1 MSESTK
7 QSSNTAENGNKSKPL
22 LPLVFS
28 SVEEAVKLL
37 KLDRRRKWWEFQGE
51 VIRDEKITM
60 ECSGCDGGGCHECG
74 YCGKRITYFP
84 IPAIHPST
92 GNPVKV
98 TVSK

>member
-1 MSESTK
+1 M
-7 QSSNTAENGNKSKPL
+7 NTENKPSLNTSENGNLAKPM

-28 SVEEAVKLL
+28 SVDEAIKLL
-37 KLDRRRKWWEFQGE
+37 KLDKRRKWWEFQGE

-60 ECSGCDGGGCHECG
+60 YCSGCDGGGCDECG

-84 IPAIHPST
+84 IPAIHPIT

-98 TVSK
+98 STGK